1 MQNYFYYFKFFIVL
15 SLSVLLSSS
24 SFFLLNYLNKQLVN
38 GSYNQV
44 QLTYALSKNA
54 IEALSIKQQ
63 LAKKGSQDWF
73 HYTIELAKQRSEQA
87 LLLANSYQQKYL
99 SLENG
104 DEKLS
109 AKIIFWYQQ
118 AIKLGSSSA
127 PFTLAN
133 WFYRQQQL
141 TAAENI
147 LSQLTPYSTEQLIL
161 YSKVL
166 LDQGKK
172 QQSLA
177 LVKEHL
183 SQLKQDQVGK
193 TFLTQLSRYQI
204 DNKLLPSKMLSH
216 VNACDNS
223 IQFFATRLAD
233 LVKLEQLIK
242 QFQQHSLAD
251 FVCFLPVRYIAISE
265 LDCIAKSDV
274 AIRCNEQTW
283 QKQAKSITSK
293 YLGLLLPY
301 GGANVHLGM
310 IYLDSQDDDNI
321 FAHEISHL
329 LGFIDEYSLPK
340 QHPICQQIQKQP
352 FAHNVAILNKSYQ
365 GERQQVRKQVLSQ
378 LAWAN
383 KIKATTPILQAK
395 VEGNDN
401 EWMLGTPVEYNHEMG
416 IFPAETCN
424 KNTIMAFKPVAYQT
438 QLRYN
443 ENEFPLVYRE
453 QLLNN
458 YDFSMPSFHY
468 NLMLAK

>member
-1 MQNYFYYFKFFIVL
+1 M
-15 SLSVLLSSS
+15 LLSSS

-38 GSYNQV
+38 GNYSRA

-54 IEALSIKQQ
+54 IAALSIKQQ

-73 HYTIELAKQRSEQA
+73 HYTIELAKQQPEQA
-87 LLLANSYQQKYL
+87 TLLANTYQQKYL
-99 SLENG
+99 SLEHG

-127 PFTLAN
+127 PFALAN

-141 TAAENI
+141 AAAENI
-147 LSQLTPYSTEQLIL
+147 LSQLTRYSTEQLIL
-161 YSKVL
+161 YSKIL

-172 QQSLA
+172 QQSLS

-183 SQLKQDQVGK
+183 SQLKRDKAGNS
-193 TFLTQLSRYQI
+193 FLTQLSRYQV
-204 DNKLLPSKMLSH
+204 DNNFLPNKTLSQ

-223 IQFFATRLAD
+223 IQFFATRLTD

-251 FVCFLPVRYIAISE
+251 FVCFLPVRYIAINE
-265 LDCIAKSDV
+265 LDCIAKNGV
-274 AIRCNEQTW
+274 AIRCNELTW

-310 IYLDSQDDDNI
+310 IYLDSQDDDNV

-352 FAHNVAILNKSYQ
+352 FAHNVAILHKSYQ

-383 KIKATTPILQAK
+383 KIKDTIPILQAK
-395 VEGNDN
+395 VGSNDN
-401 EWMLGTPVEYNHEMG
+401 EWLLGTPVEYSHEIG
-416 IFPAETCN
+416 VFPTETCS
-424 KNTIMAFKPVAYQT
+424 KNTIMAFKPVAYKT

-443 ENEFPLVYRE
+443 ENEFPLVYRQ
-453 QLLNN
+453 QLLSN